1 MGPASVFR
9 FIELSNFRDSTKT
22 VISTCPSVKSIVVL
36 RLKGVISFM
45 WYWIVMFVLAAGS
58 IAMLA
63 GSFISIKKRNDRAV
77 YAGGGRRGYVRNDDE
92 DISDAPRRGRRGE
105 EDYPRE
111 REDRPR
117 RKKKRQWK
125 IVLEDIDSW
134 DKYTFTFYDT
144 VGIGRGKDGSMYE
157 KYLPVSGDGRVSK
170 LHCVI
175 IHRGDKLYLK
185 DEGSRNGTYLNGER
199 LDGPTV
205 IQRDDIIGV
214 GETRFEVQRI
224 LRESE

>member
-1 MGPASVFR
+1 MAVNCVPGMRAP
-9 FIELSNFRDSTKT
+9 RDPTKT
-22 VISTCPSVKSIVVL
+22 VIFTCPALKSIVVL

-157 KYLPVSGDGRVSK
+157 KYLPVSSDGRVSK

>member
-1 MGPASVFR
+1 MRAP
-9 FIELSNFRDSTKT
+9 RDPTKT
-22 VISTCPSVKSIVVL
+22 VIFTCPALKSIVVL